1 MEENKNKHFIK
12 RLKNRYRL
20 VIINDKTFEDKIS
33 FSLTPLNLFVG
44 FSSFIVFF
52 ATIII
57 TLIVFTPLKEFIPG
71 YTDTKTKKG
80 VALLIKKTDSLER
93 ALVDRDYYYKTILN
107 ILKDEPID
115 SVLNDAPPIK
125 SGEVSAKIPTKTDKE
140 KRFVE
145 EFENRKDD
153 YSIAKKKSGTNS
165 IVSFYRP
172 TSGVVSKRFDR
183 INHPGI
189 DIVTQP
195 DQPVKAILDGRVVF
209 SGWTKESG
217 HVVILQH
224 TGSLMSIYK
233 HNAGILKNYG
243 TFVRA
248 GETIS
253 IVGNSGEHTTGPHLH
268 IEVWDN
274 GTPIDP
280 SLLFNY

>member
-1 MEENKNKHFIK
+1 MEENKNKQFIK

-44 FSSFIVFF
+44 FSSFVVFF
-52 ATIII
+52 ASIII

-80 VALLIKKTDSLER
+80 VALLLKKTDSLER
-93 ALVDRDYYYKTILN
+93 ALIDRDYYYKTILN
-107 ILKDEPID
+107 ILKDETVDTTKD
-115 SVLNDAPPIK
+115 SAPPLK
-125 SGEVSAKIPTKTDKE
+125 SGETNAKIPTKTVKE
-140 KRFVE
+140 KQFVE
-145 EFENRKDD
+145 DFENRKDD
-153 YSIAKKKSGTNS
+153 YNIAKKKSGTNS
-165 IVSFYRP
+165 IVNFYKP
-172 TSGVVSKRFDR
+172 TSGVISKRFDR
-183 INHPGI
+183 LNHPGI

-209 SGWTKESG
+209 SGWTKEAG
-217 HVVILQH
+217 YVVILQH
-224 TGSLMSIYK
+224 AGNLMSIYK

-280 SLLFNY
+280 ALLFNY

>member
-1 MEENKNKHFIK
+1 MEENKNKQFIK

-71 YTDTKTKKG
+71 YTDTKTKQG
-80 VALLIKKTDSLER
+80 VTILIKRTDSLEK
-93 ALVDRDYYYKTILN
+93 ALSERDFYYKTVLN
-107 ILKDEPID
+107 ILKDETLDTITEG
-115 SVLNDAPPIK
+115 PPARILE
-125 SGEVSAKIPTKTDKE
+125 SNSKIPNKTDKE

-145 EFENRKDD
+145 DFENKKDD
-153 YSIAKKKSGTNS
+153 YNIGKKKSGSNS
-165 IVSFYRP
+165 VVNFYKP
-172 TSGVVSKRFDR
+172 TYGVISKRFDR

-224 TGSLMSIYK
+224 AGNLISIYK

-268 IEVWDN
+268 IEVWDK
-274 GTPIDP
+274 GIPIDP
-280 SLLFNY
+280 ALLFNY